1 MPRQNCIVVLNG
13 NFGLLFIYSFY
24 LYICIIIFLLLLFI
38 YFIFITI
45 FLFLFLIVDS
55 MTELHCGFKCLFW
68 FAIDLSLILFI
79 YYLFC

>member
-1 MPRQNCIVVLNG
+1 MVILGCYLFIHFIYIFV
-13 NFGLLFIYSFY
+13 LLFYYYYY
-24 LYICIIIFLLLLFI
+24 LFILFLLLF
-38 YFIFITI
+38 

-79 YYLFC
+79 YLFC